1 MAPCLLAMAEPRKLP
16 FLGGAIASVYG
27 RICAQQAQGTKKC
40 PIDSFRKLA
49 ESGAD
54 NESCNKIDPAFP
66 EMLFA
71 TLPLVLEFRGMFDL
85 VEFRHL
91 KYIAAIAET
100 GNFTRAAERLFLAQP
115 SLSKQIKE
123 LEDGIGIQIFV
134 RHHDGVRITPAG
146 QMIVSYAIEAVKARN
161 EIIQAARAV
170 HGGTIPAL
178 RIGFSCFVQQDV
190 LRSLR
195 DAYASL
201 FPGCPMQF
209 SGGDPAQILRRMEEK
224 SLDAAVL
231 PLPISGEQ
239 WTVEPVASAPLAVCM
254 RADDPLAQ
262 QIEIQPSELAKRL
275 KIFRNPDAHP
285 EAHARLMELLAEI
298 GIKPDVACLATTPM
312 DIQWMVQSGSGL
324 ALIDE
329 KTKLDPS
336 LTTRRIANVNWSA
349 DTAFVHPLSAEH
361 PALPILIRH
370 FRKVNGSKPAKHTP
384 RRNRANDL
392 QMTLLA

>member
-1 MAPCLLAMAEPRKLP
+1 
-16 FLGGAIASVYG
+16 
-27 RICAQQAQGTKKC
+27 
-40 PIDSFRKLA
+40 
-49 ESGAD
+49 
-54 NESCNKIDPAFP
+54 
-66 EMLFA
+66 
-71 TLPLVLEFRGMFDL
+71 MFDL

-91 KYIAAIAET
+91 KYVAAIAET

-134 RHHDGVRITPAG
+134 RHHEGVRITPAG

-178 RIGFSCFVQQDV
+178 RIGFSCFVPQDI
-190 LRSLR
+190 LRTFS
-195 DAYASL
+195 DAYGRL

-224 SLDAAVL
+224 ILDAAVL
-231 PLPISGEQ
+231 PLPVSGGN
-239 WTVEPVASAPLAVCM
+239 WTVEQVASAPLVVCM

-262 QIEIQPSELAKRL
+262 QTEIQPSELARGL

-285 EAHARLMELLAEI
+285 EAHARLMEMLTEI
-298 GIKPDVACLATTPM
+298 KITPDVACLATTPA

-324 ALIDE
+324 ALIDQ
-329 KTKLDPS
+329 KTPLDS
-336 LTTRRIANVNWSA
+336 NLTTRPIAGVNWTA
-349 DTAFVHPLSAEH
+349 DTAFVHSVCAEH
-361 PALPILIRH
+361 SALPMLVRH
-370 FRKVNGSKPAKHTP
+370 FRKANGSKPAKHTP
-384 RRNRANDL
+384 RRKDANDL
-392 QMTLLA
+392 QMKLLA

>member
-1 MAPCLLAMAEPRKLP
+1 
-16 FLGGAIASVYG
+16 
-27 RICAQQAQGTKKC
+27 
-40 PIDSFRKLA
+40 
-49 ESGAD
+49 
-54 NESCNKIDPAFP
+54 
-66 EMLFA
+66 
-71 TLPLVLEFRGMFDL
+71 MFDL

-91 KYIAAIAET
+91 KYIGAIAET

-115 SLSKQIKE
+115 SLSKQIKD

-134 RHHDGVRITPAG
+134 RNHDGVRITAAG
-146 QMIVSYAIEAVKARN
+146 QMIVSYAIEAVKSRN
-161 EIIQAARAV
+161 EIIQAALAV

-190 LRSLR
+190 LRTLS
-195 DAYASL
+195 DAYVSL

-239 WTVEPVASAPLAVCM
+239 WTMEPVASAPLVVCM

-275 KIFRNPDAHP
+275 KIFRNPEAHP
-285 EAHARLMELLAEI
+285 EAHARLMEMLTEI
-298 GIKPDVACLATTPM
+298 GIKPDVACMATTPA

-324 ALIDE
+324 ALIDQ
-329 KTKLDPS
+329 TTPLDPS
-336 LTTRRIANVNWSA
+336 LTTRPISNVNWTA
-349 DTAFVHPLSAEH
+349 DTAFVHPLIAEH
-361 PALPILIRH
+361 PGLPILIRH
-370 FRKVNGSKPAKHTP
+370 LRKVNGSKPAKHTP
-384 RRNRANDL
+384 RRKHANDL

>member
-1 MAPCLLAMAEPRKLP
+1 M
-16 FLGGAIASVYG
+16 S
-27 RICAQQAQGTKKC
+27 
-40 PIDSFRKLA
+40 
-49 ESGAD
+49 
-54 NESCNKIDPAFP
+54 
-66 EMLFA
+66 
-71 TLPLVLEFRGMFDL
+71 DL

-123 LEDGIGIQIFV
+123 LEDAIGIQIFV
-134 RHHDGVRITPAG
+134 RHHDGVRITAAG
-146 QMIVSYAIEAVKARN
+146 QMIVTYAIEAVKARN

-170 HGGTIPAL
+170 HCGEISPL

-190 LRSLR
+190 LRSLS

-231 PLPISGEQ
+231 SLPISGEQ
-239 WTVEPVASAPLAVCM
+239 WTVEPVASAPLVVCM

-275 KIFRNPDAHP
+275 KIFRNPEAHP
-285 EAHARLMELLAEI
+285 EAHARLMEMLTEI
-298 GIKPDVACLATTPM
+298 GITPDVACLATTPM
-312 DIQWMVQSGSGL
+312 DIQWMVQSSSGL
-324 ALIDE
+324 ALIDQ
-329 KTKLDPS
+329 KTPLDPR
-336 LTTRRIANVNWSA
+336 LTTRPIANIKWTA

-361 PALPILIRH
+361 PALPVLIRH
-370 FRKVNGSKPAKHTP
+370 LRKVNGSKPAKHTH
-384 RRNRANDL
+384 RRKYANDL
-392 QMTLLA
+392 QMKLLG

>member
-1 MAPCLLAMAEPRKLP
+1 
-16 FLGGAIASVYG
+16 
-27 RICAQQAQGTKKC
+27 
-40 PIDSFRKLA
+40 
-49 ESGAD
+49 
-54 NESCNKIDPAFP
+54 
-66 EMLFA
+66 
-71 TLPLVLEFRGMFDL
+71 MFDL

-100 GNFTRAAERLFLAQP
+100 LNFTRAAERLFLAQP
-115 SLSKQIKE
+115 SLSKQIKD
-123 LEDGIGIQIFV
+123 LEDAIGIQIFV

-146 QMIVSYAIEAVKARN
+146 QMIVSYAIEAVKSRN

-170 HGGTIPAL
+170 HCGEIPPL

-190 LRSLR
+190 LRSLS

-239 WTVEPVASAPLAVCM
+239 WTVEPVASAPLVVCI

-285 EAHARLMELLAEI
+285 EAHARLMELLTEI
-298 GIKPDVACLATTPM
+298 GIKSDVACLAATQA
-312 DIQWMVQSGSGL
+312 DIQWMVQSGSGV
-324 ALIDE
+324 ALIDQ
-329 KTKLDPS
+329 KTPLDSS
-336 LTTRRIANVNWSA
+336 LTTRPIANVNWTA
-349 DTAFVHPLSAEH
+349 DTAFVHPVCAEH
-361 PALPILIRH
+361 PALSVLIRH
-370 FRKVNGSKPAKHTP
+370 FRKVNGIKPAKHTP
-384 RRNRANDL
+384 RRKHANDL